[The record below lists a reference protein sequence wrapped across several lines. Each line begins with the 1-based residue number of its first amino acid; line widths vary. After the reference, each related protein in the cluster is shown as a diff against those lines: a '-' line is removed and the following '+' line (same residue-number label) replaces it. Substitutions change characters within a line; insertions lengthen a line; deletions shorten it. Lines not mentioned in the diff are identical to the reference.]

1 MEIGVSG
8 VASSRHGDIGVLAKK
23 AEDLGFES
31 IWLPEHPV
39 IPVNHNTKY
48 RGSADGSIPEFMNHQ
63 VNPFIGL
70 TLAAAATTLKNRIVD
85 YNRLVDIWVVSDKT
99 TQVSVRGVGQVG
111 QVDKYK
117 IQLKPGRY
125 ILEGRREGYRV
136 KAVELTV
143 TPDDRSIDV
152 KVICDE
158 RI

>member
-70 TLAAAATTLKNRIVD
+70 TLAAAATTKLKLGTGVC
-85 YNRLVDIWVVSDKT
+85 LVTEHNPLDLASKSPPWTIIPMAGS
-99 TQVSVRGVGQVG
+99 SSASAPAGS
-111 QVDKYK
+111 
-117 IQLKPGRY
+117 GR
-125 ILEGRREGYRV
+125 
-136 KAVELTV
+136 KA
-143 TPDDRSIDV
+143 R
-152 KVICDE
+152 
-158 RI
+158 